1 VKTTLES
8 TLVLPE
14 AVTPG
19 MAKVHIQLPGRIIGA
34 EGEHTV
40 ILEMPATGLPVIDA
54 ERLNQRCKGLT
65 DYEFEALLERLE
77 RIATCEIIKAGIRV
91 R

>member
-1 VKTTLES
+1 MS
-8 TLVLPE
+8 TLLTAEVAPETEPVL
-14 AVTPG
+14 G
-19 MAKVHIQLPGRIIGA
+19 MAKVHIQLPGRIVGA

-54 ERLNQRCKGLT
+54 KRLNQRCKGLT